1 MESEIIKTALDLLT
15 PVLESSIIIAGA
27 YVKLCGRSTITG
39 EDTKYSMKYA
49 ARNVVGKCSG
59 TMFPELQGSDS
70 DSEDDSIEEVD
81 EEDEPFVRYTGPPDK
96 LADDI
101 HQAVDTWD
109 EWEPQNPTEKLLK
122 AAIDQISVS

>member
-15 PVLESSIIIAGA
+15 PVLESSIIVAGTYA
-27 YVKLCGRSTITG
+27 KLCGRSTITG
-39 EDTKYSMKYA
+39 EDTKYAMKYA
-49 ARNVVGKCSG
+49 ARNIVGKQIG
-59 TMFPELQGSDS
+59 TLFPDLQDESDS
-70 DSEDDSIEEVD
+70 DESDIEEV
-81 EEDEPFVRYTGPPDK
+81 EEDDEPFVRYTGPPDK

>member
-15 PVLESSIIIAGA
+15 PVLESSIIVAAEYI
-27 YVKLCGRSTITG
+27 KLCGRSTITG
-39 EDTKYSMKYA
+39 EDTKYAMKYA

-59 TMFPELQGSDS
+59 SLFPELQGSDS
-70 DSEDDSIEEVD
+70 DESDIEEVD
-81 EEDEPFVRYTGPPDK
+81 EDDEPFVRYTGPPDK

>member
-15 PVLESSIIIAGA
+15 PVLESSIIVAGA

-39 EDTKYSMKYA
+39 EDTKYGMKYA
-49 ARNVVGKCSG
+49 ARHVVGKHVG
-59 TMFPELQGSDS
+59 TMFPELQDS
-70 DSEDDSIEEVD
+70 DDSDEDSIEEVD
-81 EEDEPFVRYTGPPDK
+81 EEDEPFVRYTGPSDK

-109 EWEPQNPTEKLLK
+109 EWEPTNPTEKLLK
-122 AAIDQISVS
+122 SAIDQISVS